1 MKNYIY
7 TLIFFLLGWKTVHSQ
22 TLKHNVI
29 ITENFIKLYSDSYCE
44 DGRIIGVH
52 IYNDSTQLTTSKTWL
67 AIEALPK
74 NYELLKKT
82 KNYQWFKYKKTKII
96 IFCGF
101 SESEKCYE
109 FLNNITLKKNNST
122 INLLDKKTNSNILDY
137 KVKAWLIG
145 INDTGKIDSVNGTFI
160 ESEIAKPK
168 KYEKFLRKFSIL
180 KLYQFYE
187 NSEVID
193 IKK

>member
-7 TLIFFLLGWKTVHSQ
+7 TLIFFLLGCKIVYSQ
-22 TLKHNVI
+22 TLKHNV
-29 ITENFIKLYSDSYCE
+29 TVTGNLIKLYSDNYCK
-44 DGRIIGVH
+44 DDRIIGVH

-67 AIEALPK
+67 ALEALPK
-74 NYELLKKT
+74 NYELSKKT
-82 KNYQWFKYKKTKII
+82 KNYQWFKYKKAKII

-101 SESEKCYE
+101 SESEKCYK
-109 FLNNITLKKNNST
+109 FLNDIALKKINST
-122 INLLDKKTNSNILDY
+122 ISLFDKNTNSNILDY

-145 INDTGKIDSVNGTFI
+145 INDNGKIDSVNGTFI

-168 KYEKFLRKFSIL
+168 KYDKFLKKFSVL

-187 NSEVID
+187 NSEIID